1 MKIHLLAKLK
11 KGYWTSLQVLENDKE
26 FEHLI
31 WFIRG
36 LLGIELKSLS
46 KKTTTSELSRKSH
59 SAGLKQQK
67 DFPTYEEVKEFLYL
81 TDELLYE
88 DELEKAT
95 ETDKHLVEQRRKKT
109 LLFEKE
115 LKSEVQV
122 IQSRYNLPLNWKPFI
137 EEYLLTGQTF
147 LEENEPIQITLK
159 TELEKP
165 ENIDSYF
172 DPYFVRKYDKNLEGI
187 HIVINRTVSKTQL
200 LEWVEANFEE
210 IKQIMSKIKLPTLK
224 ESRVTALEKQQKYY
238 NLVEKYIKDLPHL
251 SEAITKASTEATQQE
266 IDRLQKTGL
275 SEDEAIEKA
284 EQNKEYSEESIKEYH
299 RRFKKHLDKLHKKQ
313 LP

>member
-1 MKIHLLAKLK
+1 MKIDILAKLK

-36 LLGIELKSLS
+36 LLGIELKNLS

-67 DFPTYEEVKEFLYL
+67 DFPNYEEVKEFLYL

-95 ETDKHLVEQRRKKT
+95 ETDKRLVEQRRKKA

-115 LKSEVQV
+115 LKSEVQI

-137 EEYLLTGQTF
+137 EEYLLTGQAF
-147 LEENEPIQITLK
+147 LEEDEPIQITLK

-172 DPYFVRKYDKNLEGI
+172 DSYFVRK
-187 HIVINRTVSKTQL
+187 
-200 LEWVEANFEE
+200 
-210 IKQIMSKIKLPTLK
+210 
-224 ESRVTALEKQQKYY
+224 
-238 NLVEKYIKDLPHL
+238 
-251 SEAITKASTEATQQE
+251 
-266 IDRLQKTGL
+266 
-275 SEDEAIEKA
+275 
-284 EQNKEYSEESIKEYH
+284 
-299 RRFKKHLDKLHKKQ
+299 
-313 LP
+313 

>member
-1 MKIHLLAKLK
+1 MKIDLLAKLK

-36 LLGIELKSLS
+36 LLGIELKNLS

-81 TDELLYE
+81 TDEFLYE

-95 ETDKHLVEQRRKKT
+95 ETDKRLVEQRRKKA

-137 EEYLLTGQTF
+137 EKYLLTGQAF
-147 LEENEPIQITLK
+147 LEEDEPIQITLK

-165 ENIDSYF
+165 ENIESYF
-172 DPYFVRKYDKNLEGI
+172 DPYFVRKYDKDLEGI
-187 HIVINRTVSKTQL
+187 HIVINRAVSKTQL

-224 ESRVTALEKQQKYY
+224 ESRVTALEKQQRYY
-238 NLVEKYIKDLPHL
+238 TLVEKYLTE
-251 SEAITKASTEATQQE
+251 STSQNEAIAKASVEVTQQE
-266 IDRLQKTGL
+266 VDKLQAQGL
-275 SEDEAIEKA
+275 PEDEATELA
-284 EQNKEYSEESIKEYH
+284 DQNKECSEESIKEYH
-299 RRFKKHLDKLHKKQ
+299 RRFKKHLEKLHKKQ

>member
-1 MKIHLLAKLK
+1 MKIDILAKLK

-36 LLGIELKSLS
+36 LLGIELKNLS

-67 DFPTYEEVKEFLYL
+67 DFPNYEEVKEFLYL

-95 ETDKHLVEQRRKKT
+95 ETDKRLVEQRRKKA

-115 LKSEVQV
+115 LKSEVQI

-137 EEYLLTGQTF
+137 EEYLLTGQAF
-147 LEENEPIQITLK
+147 LEEDEPIQITLK

-172 DPYFVRKYDKNLEGI
+172 DSYFVRKYDKDLEGI
-187 HIVINRTVSKTQL
+187 HIVINRAISKTQL

-238 NLVEKYIKDLPHL
+238 NLVEKHL
-251 SEAITKASTEATQQE
+251 RDSKTQNEAIAKAADE
-266 IDRLQKTGL
+266 IVEPEISKFQAQGF
-275 SEDEAIEKA
+275 SEDEAGKKA
-284 EQNKEYSEESIKEYH
+284 WAVNENLPENIKEYH
-299 RRFKKHLDKLHKKQ
+299 RRFKKHLEKLRKKQ
-313 LP
+313 